1 MAPAPEIHIGNG
13 WDWGNRI
20 CVSLFCSF
28 WLFGLQ
34 VDEHGKHI
42 GHFGQCTLILF
53 WTLDQAW
60 SFWDSVAKMP
70 IFSNL
75 ELLNSEVLSCAFLST
90 GWLFHREHSGWLVG
104 WLDEKWAVRCTMGN
118 SREPRIPKTADCE
131 GMLVCAPNT
140 GFRDNANIGPQV
152 LTPDVAVPP
161 RTACLKGHNA
171 GNERTL
177 PALRCRPRRTPVKD
191 SRETRCPP
199 RERRGGR
206 VGRPSSS
213 DRPSESDTSEGSPG
227 RRSILTTTDQSTD
240 CQPRRG
246 ANKGHW
252 QANASPN

>member
-104 WLDEKWAVRCTMGN
+104 WLVGWTRSGQSDAPWEIAENPASQR
-118 SREPRIPKTADCE
+118 PRIAKACWSAPRIRVSETTPTSAPKC
-131 GMLVCAPNT
+131 L
-140 GFRDNANIGPQV
+140 PQM
-152 LTPDVAVPP
+152 
-161 RTACLKGHNA
+161 
-171 GNERTL
+171 
-177 PALRCRPRRTPVKD
+177 
-191 SRETRCPP
+191 
-199 RERRGGR
+199 
-206 VGRPSSS
+206 
-213 DRPSESDTSEGSPG
+213 
-227 RRSILTTTDQSTD
+227 
-240 CQPRRG
+240 
-246 ANKGHW
+246 
-252 QANASPN
+252 